1 VIGLTYAVTTAGVR
15 LTPNKKT
22 TNPTNY
28 VPRSFCL
35 DIVTSFLNLKCPNFI
50 RPPRRDL
57 VKKTTPLWKKWDLL
71 SPGHTCLFGNN
82 DQMTNF
88 EASYK
93 KVRILSRHL
102 IRLPPLL
109 FIFSYDFR
117 GLSRPGGEVLRAGQ
131 TVGAYLSAPLHFS
144 SAKREHKKHISLLQR
159 RK

>member
-15 LTPNKKT
+15 LTHNKKT

-35 DIVTSFLNLKCPNFI
+35 DIVISFLNMKCPNFI

-88 EASYK
+88 GPSYR

-102 IRLPPLL
+102 IRFVVPKGKCPL
-109 FIFSYDFR
+109 
-117 GLSRPGGEVLRAGQ
+117 
-131 TVGAYLSAPLHFS
+131 
-144 SAKREHKKHISLLQR
+144 
-159 RK
+159 